1 MFGKFFCDD
10 LGLFAPLQAAAVT
23 ARQRIDRAV
32 ALMIHPHEIEPAFVV
47 SVQVS
52 IGFRHYVD

>member
-1 MFGKFFCDD
+1 MFGKFFCGD

-32 ALMIHPHEIEPAFVV
+32 ALMIRPHEIEPAFCRFCP
-47 SVQVS
+47 S
-52 IGFRHYVD
+52 FDRFPPLR